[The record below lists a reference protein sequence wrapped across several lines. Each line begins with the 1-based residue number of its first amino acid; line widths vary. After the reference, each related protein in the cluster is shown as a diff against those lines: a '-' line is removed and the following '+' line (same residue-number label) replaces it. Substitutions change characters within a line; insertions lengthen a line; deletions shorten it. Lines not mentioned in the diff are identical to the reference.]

1 MLKKYKK
8 AYVIG
13 RFQPFHKGHLYLIKE
28 ALKVADKAVL
38 GIGSANVSDRENPF
52 TVDQRLVMLKS
63 SIENADLQDF
73 IEKIVTIDDVPDD
86 RLWLKLAMEKVEG
99 VDLIVGNNDWVNDIF
114 EAAGYDVLRVPY
126 YLRHIY
132 QGKIIRE
139 KLRKAN
145 KLA

>member
-1 MLKKYKK
+1 MNKKYKK
-8 AYVIG
+8 AYIIG

-28 ALKVADKAVL
+28 ALKVADKAII
-38 GIGSANVSDRENPF
+38 GIGSANIIDFDNPF
-52 TVDQRLVMLKS
+52 PIDERIEMVKNELKKAKL
-63 SIENADLQDF
+63 NDY
-73 IEKIVTIDDVPDD
+73 IEKIVTIDDVYNDD
-86 RLWLKLAMEKVEG
+86 KWRKLALDQVEG

-114 EAAGYDVLRVPY
+114 EVAGYPVLRVPFY
-126 YLRHIY
+126 KRHIY